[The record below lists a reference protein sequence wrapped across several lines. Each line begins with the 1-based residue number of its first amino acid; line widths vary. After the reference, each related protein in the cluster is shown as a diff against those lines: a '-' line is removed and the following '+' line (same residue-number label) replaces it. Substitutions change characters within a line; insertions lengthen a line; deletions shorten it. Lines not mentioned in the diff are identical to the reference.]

1 MAWHLKPAKYAL
13 YENNVLEAVIAQLR
27 FHPILKVDSKVPD
40 FQEAVRSEFPS
51 FASTTLRNV
60 SVGDVGV
67 EVADEAQFQFTKI
80 DEPTTISL
88 SSSALTLETKKHTT
102 RKDFQAKM
110 ELALDALIKTY
121 SPIAPVRL
129 GLRYVDTIRKD
140 LIGKDLGREIEWKDL
155 ISPEFL
161 RLPGGL
167 ADLQDTRFMQQIES
181 PLEPGLLTLRYGIIS
196 DTPSNELV
204 YRLENQP

>member
-129 GLRYVDTIRKD
+129 GLRYVDTIREPAVNPTD
-140 LIGKDLGREIEWKDL
+140 LSVGYKAFDPQDQL
-155 ISPEFL
+155 FL
-161 RLPGGL
+161 
-167 ADLQDTRFMQQIES
+167 
-181 PLEPGLLTLRYGIIS
+181 
-196 DTPSNELV
+196 
-204 YRLENQP
+204 